1 MILFIPAL
9 DLVHGEAVRLSQ
21 GAMSR
26 KKVYFKDIGE
36 PIELFA
42 KNRIPY
48 VHIVDLD
55 GAVQDKPQRVLFDT
69 LVAAVKGRFSFQ
81 WAGGIRSEEY
91 ARYLLEHG
99 AERIVVSTQAFL
111 SAGFVAAVLKRFP
124 GRVVISFDLKD
135 NTLSVKGWTQEIPSS
150 DIPSL
155 FREFIAQ
162 GCSDFIITD
171 ISSDGTLHGAR
182 IEFFASIMHGIDA
195 SFYIA
200 GGIASEKDLAL
211 IRDARLPSLEGVIVG
226 KAFYEGRISLERA
239 QKVLNGVI

>member
-9 DLVHGEAVRLSQ
+9 DLVNGEAVRLRR
-21 GAMSR
+21 GEMSR
-26 KKVYFKDIGE
+26 KKVYFKNIGE

-42 KNRIPY
+42 KNKVRY

-55 GAVQDKPQRVLFDT
+55 GAIQDKPQRALFDT
-69 LVAAVKGRFSFQ
+69 IAAAVKGRFSFQ
-81 WAGGIRSEEY
+81 WAGGIRSQEY
-91 ARYLLEHG
+91 AAYLLTHG
-99 AERIVVSTQAFL
+99 AEKIVVSTQAFL
-111 SAGFVAAVLKRFP
+111 SAGFAADVLKRFP

-135 NTLSVKGWTQEIPSS
+135 GKLGVKGWTQQIPSP
-150 DIPSL
+150 DIPPL

-162 GCSDFIITD
+162 GCRDFIITD
-171 ISSDGTLHGAR
+171 ISSDGTMHGAR
-182 IEFFASIMHGIDA
+182 IDFFASIMKGIDA

-211 IRDARLPSLEGVIVG
+211 IRDAQLPSLQGVIVG